1 MTGQASKISRG
12 LRSVGAEIVKLAN
25 DTGTFSYQ
33 IQGTTKTISLFNE
46 AGKML
51 NTYEVLEK
59 IYQDWNKMT
68 EAEQS
73 ALALTLG
80 MKTQIDTLS
89 ATLMNFESAQKSVE
103 IAQNS
108 AGSAMRENSAYME
121 SLGAKINK
129 IRSEFHNLVLGDG
142 GLSDF
147 TGFLLDSTGALL
159 SFANSG
165 LGQTAIKLALLSA
178 GIKLATAGFTA
189 FKATSIG
196 VGVQL
201 VILQAQTL
209 GLGAAFSSLLSV
221 MAPFIAPIAIVAGI
235 TAIGTVFKNI
245 TQEAEKN
252 AEKFQELD
260 SQYKSI
266 TTESASLEE
275 KLNQLKDKIRELDPI
290 TDKEEIDNLKQEE
303 ESLKRQIELIK
314 LKQQEIQK
322 QRAEQALESLNTVYT
337 SDRFKDTTSDQMGV
351 ETQHS
356 AVVTKITELGRY
368 KQELID
374 IDNQINQS
382 SKELVKI
389 AEEYGVASDQYKEA
403 KEKLG
408 DLKGSYD
415 ETKTGALELSN
426 EVSEGIKAIKDSE
439 DAYNDLSDAQ
449 KDTINETED
458 LIDSIDNITKSNKKA
473 DKSNSDL
480 EESNDSL
487 SKSFYDVA
495 NSMQEKAKTT
505 GKEEDELKDLQSTYS
520 DLGSG
525 LSEIQTAYNTLRG
538 AVEEYN
544 NTGKLSI
551 DTLSSLLQ
559 LSPEYLSTLINE
571 NGQLIL
577 NEQSLYALAEQE
589 KTGAIISLQ
598 YAAAKD
604 MEAVASGKL
613 DEASSL
619 AQGAVAAM
627 GNASATTGEQAA
639 NATQGVMGLAVAMNS
654 LITAAGQDGAGVDVQ
669 AQMKAV
675 RDEYL
680 KIAESIAN
688 IKIDF
693 SSGYKGSGGRSS
705 KGAAKGAGK
714 AAGDAYKEAYQKE
727 LDSLDHDLAM
737 NVISQKEYYNKLKE
751 LNEKY
756 FGVASGNHEKYLDEY
771 RKNEEK
777 IFKGL
782 QDLYKETADYLS
794 EQFDKKIEQ
803 IEKAKDA
810 ELEEIDAEIE
820 DIERVRDKKLNAIQ
834 DQIDAIEKERDTV
847 LDSLEKQ
854 KDALEDAQDAELDR
868 IDKELDTLES
878 QRDSVEKYW
887 NDKISALQKANE
899 EIDKQIK
906 LEELQA
912 ALEAARYQKV
922 KVFKDGKFQYV
933 QDESAVEEAEQNL
946 ADYEEE
952 LKRQQEIEALE
963 NQRDDE
969 LAILD
974 EKISNMENYRDQVKE
989 NYDKQIEDL
998 EEYIEQTEEKYETQL
1013 EDLQNFYDEISE
1025 KYEQRIERLEEH
1037 RKELEEEY
1045 NEQIK
1050 LYENQKEKFEQYVNA
1065 QEEQQKRE
1073 LANQITGL
1081 QTENEVWMTRL
1092 ENLAEFITEYN
1103 RMLAKKGEEGESV
1116 SSHYRGKASIP
1127 SQISSYAVGSPSVD
1141 DDELAVVGENPYKE
1155 IVIGS
1160 TLNKNGSL
1168 LKLRQGSG
1176 VVNSNATDTLA
1187 RNLNELAKFGE
1198 SKSYSNYSSLT
1209 NDTSSNQYFNFDKLV
1224 LPNVKNAEEF
1234 MDVLSTQYKNYMI
1247 QTVNSRQ

>member
-1 MTGQASKISRG
+1 
-12 LRSVGAEIVKLAN
+12 
-25 DTGTFSYQ
+25 
-33 IQGTTKTISLFNE
+33 
-46 AGKML
+46 
-51 NTYEVLEK
+51 
-59 IYQDWNKMT
+59 
-68 EAEQS
+68 
-73 ALALTLG
+73 
-80 MKTQIDTLS
+80 MKTQADVFTATMNNFKS
-89 ATLMNFESAQKSVE
+89 ALEAVSV
-103 IAQNS
+103 AQNS
-108 AGSAMRENSAYME
+108 FGSAMRENEAYMD
-121 SLGAKINK
+121 SLEAKTNK
-129 IRSEFHNLVLGDG
+129 IHSEFNNLVLGDG
-142 GLSDF
+142 GLSSL
-147 TGFLLDSTGALL
+147 TGFLLDGTGALL

-165 LGQTAIKLALLSA
+165 LGQAIIKTTAFTLALNGMIKGFEIFKKSKVASDIINISSQIKNLKGSLAGAKVTTETLTTAWNASPFGLKAAVIIGSIIAIAKAIDKIVITSEESYERLREFNSEVDELTDKSENLDSKIEEVNNELAKLNKIPTDKLTNSQKETLKTLTLQSEELKRQKRVNDILLQQANQKAEAEAKSFLNKPIRTTYVSEGDNTWQKPTEALQGYLDKLKVLSDKQDYINKLFDEGSLTAEAYTIRNNALKDTIEEVTNNGNELVTQLVDISKNLTSTDVETQRQKKSVDKLVDSWLDLNSETKNTTPSLEALADELGMTVEELENAADAA
-178 GIKLATAGFTA
+178 GLTAEQFYQNQISAEDNAQAVEELRNQMKDLA
-189 FKATSIG
+189 SDLD
-196 VGVQL
+196 GVQSAYETLNAVADDYNATGEVSISNLSKLLQLNPDYWDALSMVNGQL
-201 VILQAQTL
+201 V
-209 GLGAAFSSLLSV
+209 V
-221 MAPFIAPIAIVAGI
+221 
-235 TAIGTVFKNI
+235 N
-245 TQEAEKN
+245 
-252 AEKFQELD
+252 
-260 SQYKSI
+260 
-266 TTESASLEE
+266 
-275 KLNQLKDKIRELDPI
+275 
-290 TDKEEIDNLKQEE
+290 E
-303 ESLKRQIELIK
+303 ESLLAV
-314 LKQQEIQK
+314 
-322 QRAEQALESLNTVYT
+322 AEKMAQNAAVTMYG
-337 SDRFKDTTSDQMGV
+337 KDQT
-351 ETQHS
+351 
-356 AVVTKITELGRY
+356 
-368 KQELID
+368 
-374 IDNQINQS
+374 
-382 SKELVKI
+382 
-389 AEEYGVASDQYKEA
+389 
-403 KEKLG
+403 
-408 DLKGSYD
+408 
-415 ETKTGALELSN
+415 N
-426 EVSEGIKAIKDSE
+426 EF
-439 DAYNDLSDAQ
+439 SDA
-449 KDTINETED
+449 IVNA
-458 LIDSIDNITKSNKKA
+458 NNASNNTDFGNLVSQLGNVA
-473 DKSNSDL
+473 RQ
-480 EESNDSL
+480 
-487 SKSFYDVA
+487 SFA
-495 NSMQEKAKTT
+495 AASGLKTFFDRLT
-505 GKEEDELKDLQSTYS
+505 GKESGTGTGKGVQEYVEGVQNGLVDALSNIKFDTPKSRGGG
-520 DLGSG
+520 GS
-525 LSEIQTAYNTLRG
+525 RG
-538 AVEEYN
+538 A
-544 NTGKLSI
+544 KK
-551 DTLSSLLQ
+551 
-559 LSPEYLSTLINE
+559 
-571 NGQLIL
+571 
-577 NEQSLYALAEQE
+577 A
-589 KTGAIISLQ
+589 GAS
-598 YAAAKD
+598 
-604 MEAVASGKL
+604 
-613 DEASSL
+613 
-619 AQGAVAAM
+619 
-627 GNASATTGEQAA
+627 
-639 NATQGVMGLAVAMNS
+639 
-654 LITAAGQDGAGVDVQ
+654 
-669 AQMKAV
+669 
-675 RDEYL
+675 
-680 KIAESIAN
+680 
-688 IKIDF
+688 
-693 SSGYKGSGGRSS
+693 
-705 KGAAKGAGK
+705 AGK
-714 AAGDAYKEAYQKE
+714 ATGDAYKEAYQKE

-820 DIERVRDKKLNAIQ
+820 DIERVRDKKLDAIQ

-1037 RKELEEEY
+1037 RKDLEEEY

-1155 IVIGS
+1155 IIIGS

-1198 SKSYSNYSSLT
+1198 SKSYNNYSSLT

>member
-1 MTGQASKISRG
+1 
-12 LRSVGAEIVKLAN
+12 
-25 DTGTFSYQ
+25 
-33 IQGTTKTISLFNE
+33 
-46 AGKML
+46 
-51 NTYEVLEK
+51 
-59 IYQDWNKMT
+59 
-68 EAEQS
+68 
-73 ALALTLG
+73 
-80 MKTQIDTLS
+80 MKTQADVFTATMNNFKS
-89 ATLMNFESAQKSVE
+89 ALEAVSV
-103 IAQNS
+103 AQNS
-108 AGSAMRENSAYME
+108 FGSAMRENEAYMD
-121 SLGAKINK
+121 SLEAKTNK
-129 IRSEFHNLVLGDG
+129 IRSEFNNLVLGDG
-142 GLSDF
+142 GLSSL

-165 LGQTAIKLALLSA
+165 LGQAIIKTTAFTLALNGMIKGFEIFKKSKVASDIINISSQIKNLKGSLAGAKVTTETLTTAWNASPFGLKAAVIIGSIIAIAKAIDKIVITSEESYERLREFNSEVDELTDKSEDLDSKIEEVNNELAKLNKIPTDKLTNSQKETLKTLTLQSEELERQKRVNDILLQQANQKAEAEAKSFLNKPIRTTYVSEGDDTWQKPTEALQGYLDKLKVLSDKQDYINKLFDEGSLTAEAYTIRNNALKDTIEEVTNNGNELVVQLTDISKNLTSTDVETQRQKKSVDKLVDSWLDLNSETKNTTPSLEALADELGMTVEELENAADAA
-178 GIKLATAGFTA
+178 GLTAEQFYQNQISAEDNAQAVEELRNQMKDLA
-189 FKATSIG
+189 SDLD
-196 VGVQL
+196 GVQSAYETLNAVADDYNATGEVSISNLSKLLQLNPDYWDALSMVNGQL
-201 VILQAQTL
+201 VVNEE
-209 GLGAAFSSLLSV
+209 SLLAV
-221 MAPFIAPIAIVAGI
+221 AEKMAQNAAVTMYGKDQTNEFSDAIV
-235 TAIGTVFKNI
+235 
-245 TQEAEKN
+245 N
-252 AEKFQELD
+252 ANNASNNTDFGNLV
-260 SQYKSI
+260 SQLGNVARQSFAA
-266 TTESASLEE
+266 ASG
-275 KLNQLKDKIRELDPI
+275 LKTFFDRL
-290 TDKEEIDNLKQEE
+290 TDKE
-303 ESLKRQIELIK
+303 
-314 LKQQEIQK
+314 
-322 QRAEQALESLNTVYT
+322 
-337 SDRFKDTTSDQMGV
+337 
-351 ETQHS
+351 
-356 AVVTKITELGRY
+356 
-368 KQELID
+368 
-374 IDNQINQS
+374 S
-382 SKELVKI
+382 S
-389 AEEYGVASDQYKEA
+389 
-403 KEKLG
+403 
-408 DLKGSYD
+408 
-415 ETKTGALELSN
+415 TGANKGVQEYVEGVQNGLVDALSN
-426 EVSEGIKAIKDSE
+426 IKF
-439 DAYNDLSDAQ
+439 
-449 KDTINETED
+449 DTP
-458 LIDSIDNITKSNKKA
+458 KSR
-473 DKSNSDL
+473 
-480 EESNDSL
+480 
-487 SKSFYDVA
+487 
-495 NSMQEKAKTT
+495 
-505 GKEEDELKDLQSTYS
+505 GGG
-520 DLGSG
+520 GS
-525 LSEIQTAYNTLRG
+525 RG
-538 AVEEYN
+538 ARKA
-544 NTGKLSI
+544 G
-551 DTLSSLLQ
+551 SS
-559 LSPEYLSTLINE
+559 
-571 NGQLIL
+571 
-577 NEQSLYALAEQE
+577 
-589 KTGAIISLQ
+589 
-598 YAAAKD
+598 
-604 MEAVASGKL
+604 
-613 DEASSL
+613 
-619 AQGAVAAM
+619 
-627 GNASATTGEQAA
+627 
-639 NATQGVMGLAVAMNS
+639 
-654 LITAAGQDGAGVDVQ
+654 
-669 AQMKAV
+669 
-675 RDEYL
+675 
-680 KIAESIAN
+680 
-688 IKIDF
+688 
-693 SSGYKGSGGRSS
+693 
-705 KGAAKGAGK
+705 AGK

-820 DIERVRDKKLNAIQ
+820 DIERVRDKKLDAIQ

-1092 ENLAEFITEYN
+1092 ENLAEFISEYN